1 MQQRKNYYS
10 KNFRRP
16 KRSKLYLNLDRS
28 GIRLYTW
35 VNESQNCHGERD
47 GTRYEERVANPFI
60 TLREMFRAHKCFQ
73 RTFLQHRTLSL
84 NLSSN
89 RNISTKRWMNIWQ
102 NYVHGNFF
110 CLKYRWNLHHRKWW
124 NYEIRSLKA
133 DQNRYLGVSPPILP
147 HYKLVAGPL

>member
-1 MQQRKNYYS
+1 MQQRKNYDS
-10 KNFRRP
+10 EHFRRQ

-102 NYVHGNFF
+102 KYVHSMANFLLF
-110 CLKYRWNLHHRKWW
+110 KI
-124 NYEIRSLKA
+124 YEIRSMKP

>member
-1 MQQRKNYYS
+1 MVAVLLVASFSIVIRTLLIIRLPTKCWRKTHLNWKSWSHVRCQVCSSEKLWFWKLPSS
-10 KNFRRP
+10 KEIKTLLEFRP
-16 KRSKLYLNLDRS
+16 GS
-28 GIRLYTW
+28 GVRLYTW

-89 RNISTKRWMNIWQ
+89 RNISTNDEWTFDKIMSMAI
-102 NYVHGNFF
+102 FF
-110 CLKYRWNLHHRKWW
+110 
-124 NYEIRSLKA
+124 
-133 DQNRYLGVSPPILP
+133 V
-147 HYKLVAGPL
+147 